1 MARRTFLEPFEDT
14 QLIFNRV
21 IDTTLLRQNGITVI
35 ILVDNTAK
43 KLYHP
48 VLANPIHKHRTGDDV
63 IITLNE
69 TIFDQLTDEQKEIVA
84 HQVLAYINYDLEK
97 EKLSIVKPDVIEHS
111 GVVQRFGID
120 AVTTLRLSVES
131 LYQQE
136 ESDTVEAEH
145 II

>member
-69 TIFDQLTDEQKEIVA
+69 TIFEQLTDEQKEIVA

-97 EKLSIVKPDVIEHS
+97 DKLSIVKPDVIEHS

-120 AVTTLRLSVES
+120 AITTLRLSVES

-136 ESDTVEAEH
+136 ESDAVEAEH